1 MNLSYES
8 FLKYLVVLKKFYESL
23 NETDSEKFSPI
34 AELKVINAVIE
45 YEVTESIKIRYWIQF
60 SNKKGI
66 SMKMSLVWQFDTQ
79 TFY

>member
-45 YEVTESIKIRYWIQF
+45 YEVTESIKIRY
-60 SNKKGI
+60 
-66 SMKMSLVWQFDTQ
+66 
-79 TFY
+79 